1 MESIAILC
9 YMPNFTTV
17 GTNWSFF
24 LGISLSTMITIL
36 RSRVGIRVKCCGFNG
51 MSHGRTSEIS
61 ILKASLLFFLQ
72 DQGKNSI
79 DVR

>member
-1 MESIAILC
+1 MESIALVC

-24 LGISLSTMITIL
+24 GISLSTMIIVL
-36 RSRVGIRVKCCGFNG
+36 RSKIGIRVQCYGFNG

-72 DQGKNSI
+72 DQGKNL
-79 DVR
+79 VEVK

>member
-1 MESIAILC
+1 MESIALVY

-24 LGISLSTMITIL
+24 FGISLSTMIIVL
-36 RSRVGIRVKCCGFNG
+36 RSRVGIRVQCCGFNG

-61 ILKASLLFFLQ
+61 ILKTSLLFFLQ
-72 DQGKNSI
+72 DQGKNLV
-79 DVR
+79 DVQ